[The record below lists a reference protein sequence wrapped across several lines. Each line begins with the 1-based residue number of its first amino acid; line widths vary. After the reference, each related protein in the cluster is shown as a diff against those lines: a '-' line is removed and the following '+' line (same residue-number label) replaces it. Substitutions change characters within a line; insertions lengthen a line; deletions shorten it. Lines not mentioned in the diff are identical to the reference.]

1 MARIILIT
9 VGMLVVLLMLLCFY
23 CALIVASRED
33 DRMERYCRVQQMK
46 AAEKQEREKNTE
58 VKPDEGA

>member
-9 VGMLVVLLMLLCFY
+9 VGVLVVLLMLLCFY

-33 DRMERYCRVQQMK
+33 DRMEQYCWVQQMK
-46 AAEKQEREKNTE
+46 AAEKQEREKNT
-58 VKPDEGA
+58 